1 MKTVLL
7 YLAALASLII
17 LGSVL
22 DHHKDATALIVAWA
36 LSFFLWVCIGLAFA
50 VRGSLR
56 WLRR

>member
-7 YLAALASLII
+7 YLAALASLVI

-22 DHHKDATALIVAWA
+22 DNHKDATALIMAWA
-36 LSFFLWVCIGLAFA
+36 LSFFIWVAVGLAFA